1 MIFDTIDDKSSI
13 GSYTSI
19 DCTVEETALSQCDS
33 SLPINGVCQYLLVD
47 CNPRTDIDP
56 NIDPP
61 NNEESTEE
69 TDTEN
74 DDDDDGDSTEKTGNE
89 GNNITTKDGTANA
102 DSADTKGTDTAG
114 IIAGVVVALFIL
126 VILTAV
132 IILTIFL
139 LKRKSQKTDEARSK
153 KLQVNQLYESPDTY
167 GGGNGEILEKAH
179 LTNPVYGLGK
189 HPTMTQPRTDQEPE
203 HHLENPLYSL
213 ATESNAHQPQ
223 HTDNGPEYAVPE
235 YEVLENTQT
244 ALSANSTQH
253 NGGAPP
259 ATPIYECAET
269 L

>member
-19 DCTVEETALSQCDS
+19 DCTGEETALSQCNS
-33 SLPINGVCQYLLVD
+33 SLFTSVVCQYLLVD
-47 CNPRTDIDP
+47 CSPHTDIDP

-61 NNEESTEE
+61 NNEESTEDS
-69 TDTEN
+69 DTGN
-74 DDDDDGDSTEKTGNE
+74 DDDDDGDSTEETGNE
-89 GNNITTKDGTANA
+89 GNDITTEDGTANA
-102 DSADTKGTDTAG
+102 NSAGTKGTDTAV

-126 VILTAV
+126 VILAAV

-139 LKRKSQKTDEARSK
+139 LKPNTQKTDEARSK

-167 GGGNGEILEKAH
+167 GGGNEEIVKEAH
-179 LTNPVYGLGK
+179 LTNPVYGLGS

-244 ALSANSTQH
+244 ALSASSTQH

-259 ATPIYECAET
+259 AAPIYECTET